1 MTAALAVDATL
12 WAVIKQRSVRQK
24 EPRMSVVT
32 VPPDNSFSPSLS
44 RWRLG
49 PARLLASFLVAML
62 MAGLSVVG
70 VQMQAQAASNDPP
83 IYGHGANRFFAY
95 LQPGEFL
102 VADGNISAV
111 TAPDGTLVGNGGR
124 SEEHTSELQSRGHL
138 VCRLL
143 LEKKKKKSYI

>member
-32 VPPDNSFSPSLS
+32 VPPDNSFSPPLS

-70 VQMQAQAASNDPP
+70 VQMQAQAERKDPP
-83 IYGHGANRFFAY
+83 IFGIGANRIFY
-95 LQPGEFL
+95 YIHPIDLL
-102 VADGNISAV
+102 VTKRSLSISS
-111 TAPDGTLVGNGGR
+111 AP
-124 SEEHTSELQSRGHL
+124 ELTR
-138 VCRLL
+138 
-143 LEKKKKKSYI
+143 